1 MINNKRII
9 TVIRQKEEKDK
20 SQKNTST
27 AAERFSMMWQ
37 LTLDAWAF
45 KGESLAES
53 RLQRHF
59 VRVLRR
65 ES

>member
-1 MINNKRII
+1 MINNERII

-53 RLQRHF
+53 RLQRHL
-59 VRVLRR
+59 VCVLRR